1 MFAPDGRPA
10 GAALAYEGCGNQRRG
25 RADAF
30 NKILFQQLARTN
42 PIKLEHLLQ
51 SVVGRGAP
59 AAEENGVAGMED
71 S

>member
-30 NKILFQQLARTN
+30 NKVCCRISCHMLCRSKWKQRQGAFLAV
-42 PIKLEHLLQ
+42 LEWQ
-51 SVVGRGAP
+51 
-59 AAEENGVAGMED
+59 D
-71 S
+71 F

>member
-30 NKILFQQLARTN
+30 NKVKPQMSGIQCAKLKGSSKIFPGWLA
-42 PIKLEHLLQ
+42 
-51 SVVGRGAP
+51 
-59 AAEENGVAGMED
+59 
-71 S
+71 